1 MPPEDSRSAENSTGV
16 LEAVSQLEMY
26 KLARAQVE
34 HENTLVGQ
42 RITWFLTFQ
51 GLMLTAFFVAIG
63 LLGKE
68 RTQFSE
74 LARANISVAVLL
86 LAAIGFMSCI
96 ACFLLV
102 RAAYAQINVV
112 EEWWRAH
119 SIPKSAFPDITGTG
133 GFSLLGHH
141 VTGADFV
148 LVLAFS
154 WCLLAYLFYCSASQ
168 SVGPKQ

>member
-68 RTQFSE
+68 KTQFSE

-119 SIPKSAFPDITGTG
+119 SIPKSAFPDIILQVKLTDC
-133 GFSLLGHH
+133 LRI
-141 VTGADFV
+141 
-148 LVLAFS
+148 LAFCKLYDYHQHRWLDYDGKPMS
-154 WCLLAYLFYCSASQ
+154 D
-168 SVGPKQ
+168 